1 MATSYINYVAA
12 LWNTI
17 GAPLLIE
24 SFENYENFQNFQRI
38 LWSDSWLKILKIFII
53 FKIFN
58 EKRRT

>member
-1 MATSYINYVAA
+1 MVLVCKIFLEVTQ
-12 LWNTI
+12 

-24 SFENYENFQNFQRI
+24 NFENYENYENIQRI

-58 EKRRT
+58 EKRRTFS